1 MKIKIQAL
9 LVMGSIIFAN
19 DLDKLSKYFK
29 SISANVTHV
38 KLDIGL
44 SYNAP
49 QSQVW
54 LEKEDNVLV
63 FGFEPNPESVDTI
76 SAGNIQKR
84 DEYHGKP
91 LDKQF
96 IDEARFVLLPIAL
109 SDVESEEFLDFFIN
123 KDDCGTSSLYQP
135 RTPALGEIKKVVKVP
150 VFSLK
155 HFFDAFP
162 WDKFAYIDYI
172 KIDAQG
178 SDLKILKS
186 AGQYL
191 AEKVVYVTAEADG
204 YQYQN
209 ASDCS
214 LKNIKEYMFNQGFD
228 LVDHPNTSDPTFL
241 NRRYSHLK
249 DAIFIWQS

>member
-9 LVMGSIIFAN
+9 LVLSSIIFGN
-19 DLDKLSKYFK
+19 DLEKISKYLN

-54 LEKEDNVLV
+54 LEKEGNLLV
-63 FGFEPNPESVDTI
+63 FGFEPNPESVETI
-76 SAGNIQKR
+76 SAGNIKKR
-84 DEYHGKP
+84 AEDHGKP
-91 LDKQF
+91 LDKKY

-109 SDVESEEFLDFFIN
+109 SNVDSEQQMDFYLSE
-123 KDDCGTSSLYQP
+123 KDCGTSSLYQP
-135 RTPALGEIKKVVKVP
+135 SQSVLGPIKKVVKVS

-155 HFFDAFP
+155 HFFDLFP

-191 AEKVVYVTAEADG
+191 SEKVVYVTAEADG

-214 LKNIKEYMFNQGFD
+214 LKNIKEYMLGQGFD

-249 DAIFIWQS
+249 DAVFIWQS